1 MFKYYLKE
9 IYYNLKNK
17 FGIFTINLGSIYI
30 STILLAASIIIYYIT
45 YEIEKDVK
53 NKFVINVFLQ
63 DSVGID
69 IINKNL
75 EILKNDNRIKKI
87 KYISKEDAL
96 KKFREETGED
106 FTRVLLDINPLPAS
120 FEIILKDEFIYND
133 AISSIR
139 EKLYNLKG
147 VEDIKYESELVSQTV
162 QKLKSLNLYLFY
174 VSISF
179 ILIAFF
185 ILFSN
190 AKMLIMHKTEELE
203 ILKLLGA
210 KLSTIRRQFIYYYIF
225 IGFCASIFI
234 LITVIGIYFLL
245 QKILGNIEFYFFAY
259 WDKLVLVISLPI
271 LLSWFI
277 SFIVTRSIDLK
288 IKKFA

>member
-288 IKKFA
+288 IKKFT

>member
-147 VEDIKYESELVSQTV
+147 VEDIKYESKLVSQTV

-288 IKKFA
+288 IKKFT